1 MVQAPLKAFS
11 GESKGTVGLA
21 DDLFGIRP
29 NEHVVYEAVK
39 AHLAN
44 QRQGNA
50 CTKTRSEVRGGRRK
64 PWKQKGTG
72 RARAGSNNS
81 PVWVHGGR
89 AHGPK
94 PRDYRMEI
102 PKKIRRLALRSAL
115 SDRAREGRVLVVETL
130 AVGEGKTRAVVAF
143 LKASELA
150 GKSCLMVVGAYDEKV
165 FRATRNVPRLET
177 RVWDELNAHDV
188 VRSEWLVLTKDAVSA
203 MAEGA
208 QR

>member
-1 MVQAPLKAFS
+1 MADAPLKTIA
-11 GESKGTVGLA
+11 GESRGTVGLA

-29 NEHVVYEAVK
+29 NEHVVYETVK
-39 AHLAN
+39 AYLAN

-72 RARAGSNNS
+72 RARAGANNS
-81 PVWVHGGR
+81 PVWVRGGR

-115 SDRAREGRVLVVETL
+115 SDRASTGHVVVVEAL
-130 AVGEGKTRAVVAF
+130 ALAEAKTRAVAAF
-143 LKASELA
+143 LKANGLD
-150 GKSCLMVVGAYDEKV
+150 GQSCLVVVSSYDESV
-165 FRATRNVPRLET
+165 HRAARNIPRVT
-177 RVWDELNAHDV
+177 VRVWDELNAHDV
-188 VRSEWLVLTKDAVSA
+188 VRSEWFLITKDALAA
-203 MAEGA
+203 MQEGA
-208 QR
+208 AR